1 MKCKL
6 NLLHIKLSWAEAK
19 VLYKH
24 YKDNKEDGTASNK
37 NARQASFYDENN
49 KAEVKKAAALCSVS
63 QFPGG
68 NSSLSHCRYRDSF
81 IWEMVTLLC
90 YDNILTFTV

>member
-1 MKCKL
+1 MVQQAIKMQGKL
-6 NLLHIKLSWAEAK
+6 PSM
-19 VLYKH
+19 
-24 YKDNKEDGTASNK
+24 
-37 NARQASFYDENN
+37 DENN
-49 KAEVKKAAALCSVS
+49 KAEVKKAAAFCSVS